1 MAGYYV
7 PINDLIYAP
16 INAVKEADISLS
28 SEILNQIA
36 VLSDADEANLKDET
50 IVMRL
55 KKIKFLFDKVKPTE
69 VGDTTETVGLTV
81 PTASIVPLAALS
93 ISHSV
98 LEFNTEV
105 KPENDIGGN
114 MVLVG
119 RTAAKKIR
127 KTDYLPKMQFKIET
141 EATELPEGVSRL
153 LDILDINQIPN
164 VEKRVYVDSDGV
176 PYKNQALHSAKYRA
190 IMLRGE
196 LDKAIEKIKRQI
208 EKQDKSALSE
218 EAIDSSIDEKKKELE
233 EKLQRYLKEK
243 NEVEHN
249 LLDTEM
255 KILEEL
261 LKNE

>member
-1 MAGYYV
+1 MAGYYA

-36 VLSDADEANLKDET
+36 VLSDADESNSDSDT
-50 IVMRL
+50 MVMKL

-69 VGDTTETVGLTV
+69 LGDTTETVGLTV

-93 ISHSV
+93 ISRSV
-98 LEFNTEV
+98 LKFNTEV
-105 KPENDIGGN
+105 KPENDLGGKTI
-114 MVLVG
+114 LVG

-127 KTDYLPKMQFKIET
+127 KTDHLPKMHFRIET
-141 EATELPEGVSRL
+141 ESADLPEGVSRL
-153 LDILDINQIPN
+153 LDVLDINQIPN

-176 PYKNQALHSAKYRA
+176 PYKNQALHSAKHKAAVR
-190 IMLRGE
+190 RTE
-196 LDKAIEKIKRQI
+196 LDRIIEKIKALI
-208 EKQDKSALSE
+208 EKQD
-218 EAIDSSIDEKKKELE
+218 SSISPDEAMAPDMNGKNKELE
-233 EKLQRYLKEK
+233 ERLRRYVKEK
-243 NEVEHN
+243 NEVEST

>member
-1 MAGYYV
+1 MNRGNFA
-7 PINDLIYAP
+7 A
-16 INAVKEADISLS
+16 SH
-28 SEILNQIA
+28 
-36 VLSDADEANLKDET
+36 LKNST

-105 KPENDIGGN
+105 KPEKDIDGD

-141 EATELPEGVSRL
+141 EAAELPEGVSRL
-153 LDILDINQIPN
+153 LDVLDINQIPN
-164 VEKRVYVDSDGV
+164 VENRVYIDSDGV
-176 PYKNQALHSAKYRA
+176 PYKNQALHSEEYRA

-196 LDKAIEKIKRQI
+196 LDKAIERIKKLI
-208 EKQDKSALSE
+208 KKQDKSIPPGEDADSD
-218 EAIDSSIDEKKKELE
+218 IDGKNKELE
-233 EKLQRYLKEK
+233 EKLRKYIKEK
-243 NEVEHN
+243 NEVERT
-249 LLDTEM
+249 LLDTET
-255 KILEEL
+255 KIIEEL

>member
-1 MAGYYV
+1 MSGSYI

-28 SEILNQIA
+28 NEILNQIA
-36 VLSDADEANLKDET
+36 ILSNTDKANPNDDT

-98 LEFNTEV
+98 LAFNTEV
-105 KPENDIGGN
+105 KPENDIDGSLI
-114 MVLVG
+114 LVG
-119 RTAAKKIR
+119 RTASEKIR
-127 KTDYLPKMQFKIET
+127 KTDYLPKMHFKIET
-141 EATELPEGVSRL
+141 EAAELPEGVSRL

-164 VEKRVYVDSDGV
+164 VENRVYVDHDGI
-176 PYKNQALHSAKYRA
+176 PYKNQSLHSDKHKAVILMEK
-190 IMLRGE
+190 
-196 LDKAIEKIKRQI
+196 LDKTIEKVKNLI
-208 EKQDKSALSE
+208 EKQDKSVLSE
-218 EAIDSSIDEKKKELE
+218 EALDSDIKEKNTKLE
-233 EKLQRYLKEK
+233 EKLQRYIEKK
-243 NEVEHN
+243 NEAEYA
-249 LLDTEM
+249 LLNTET